1 MILEKSQM
9 PDNTGTNENSAER
22 ILSTDTQEQQ
32 SLPVQFQAQADL
44 KTQETRNSLLETR
57 EKVKQMIIASG
68 EAQQISDQITIT
80 SMQSIIDFGK
90 PVASQV
96 SRVADSV
103 LNRSKTDMV
112 TDTARITAS
121 IQKVMQEVDID
132 EIKEDE
138 TQKQKQGFFAK
149 IFSAASKT
157 LDQLIAKYDSIG
169 SDLERIC
176 VDLHVYEEQI
186 KQANKDLQSMYE
198 GGVENYK
205 TLVKYTIAGEMA
217 IDELQAYR
225 KRVEAG
231 EVFVEAP
238 ELEINNLNYA
248 EQLLTQRVHDLRLA
262 ESIALQSL
270 PTLKAIEFGN
280 MNLARKLNSAFIITI
295 PVFKNALAQAM
306 FVKQQS
312 LQAKALTALDEATNE
327 ILLKNSQNVA
337 NNMRDTAMLSGKAPI
352 AIDTIEQ
359 SWQNIMDGI
368 HDTQAIQVDISRQRE
383 QDRAKLEEITKRF
396 ALEVK
401 A

>member
-9 PDNTGTNENSAER
+9 PDNTGTNENSAEP
-22 ILSTDTQEQQ
+22 ILGTDTQEQQ
-32 SLPVQFQAQADL
+32 SLPVQFQAQAEL

-132 EIKEDE
+132 EIKEDD

-186 KQANKDLQSMYE
+186 KQANKDLQQMYE

-225 KRVEAG
+225 RRVEAG

>member
-32 SLPVQFQAQADL
+32 SLPVQFQAQAEL

-132 EIKEDE
+132 EIKEDD

-176 VDLHVYEEQI
+176 VDLHIYEEQI
-186 KQANKDLQSMYE
+186 KQANKDLQQMYE

-225 KRVEAG
+225 QRVEAE

>member
-1 MILEKSQM
+1 MILEKSQI
-9 PDNTGTNENSAER
+9 PDNKGTNENSAER

-32 SLPVQFQAQADL
+32 SLPVQFQAQAEL

-68 EAQQISDQITIT
+68 EVQQISDQITIT

-132 EIKEDE
+132 EIKEDD

-186 KQANKDLQSMYE
+186 KQANKDLQQMYE

-225 KRVEAG
+225 QRVEAG